1 MDAEIEGEDE
11 EYVKIYV
18 TDNSGAGHDI
28 TIEKYS
34 GKIPYHE
41 QNYYPD
47 KAANRTAEGNERVE
61 QARRFA
67 QYYVY
72 ADRGYDTVPS
82 TDHPERINAVRLA
95 IQELNDTEFKA
106 LFGDLHTQMLSYHED
121 IDRPIPVPSQA
132 ARQDSVLYRQNVYLG
147 VDPLETD
154 IAADAMD
161 IASAYD
167 LDLSGDTLKQSL
179 DDLSA
184 ATIEDWQS
192 VTDEIAELT
201 TDGEIELDS
210 GMYIDAVSSLYASYL
225 DDNSDVTVTD
235 PETDP
240 FDRDP
245 DTLIE
250 LPPIDP
256 GPLAEFR
263 EYLDHHIKCQ
273 IRDCF
278 IGMGVEPPE
287 QFRVLGNGRLKATV
301 AYTLLDMYPE
311 YHDPDN
317 PQLLEKD

>member
-1 MDAEIEGEDE
+1 MKAVITGEGDGI
-11 EYVKIYV
+11 VGLNLR
-18 TDNSGAGHDI
+18 DNSGAEHLIEMDYEGQITGHQQD
-28 TIEKYS
+28 
-34 GKIPYHE
+34 G
-41 QNYYPD
+41 YPD

-67 QYYVY
+67 QCYVY

-95 IQELNDTEFKA
+95 IQELTDTEFEA

-121 IDRPIPVPSQA
+121 LDRPIPVPSQA
-132 ARQDSVLYRQNVYLG
+132 AGQDSVLYRQNVYLG

-154 IAADAMD
+154 IAANAVD

-167 LDLSGDTLKQSL
+167 LDLSSDTLKQSL
-179 DDLSA
+179 DNLSA
-184 ATIEDWQS
+184 AAIEDWQS
-192 VTDEIAELT
+192 VTDEIAERA
-201 TDGEIELDS
+201 TDREIELDS

-225 DDNSDVTVTD
+225 DDHSDVTVTD

>member
-1 MDAEIEGEDE
+1 MDTEIEGEDE

-18 TDNSGAGHDI
+18 TDNSGVEHDI
-28 TIEKYS
+28 TIEKDS
-34 GKIPYHE
+34 GKIPYH
-41 QNYYPD
+41 QQDGYPD
-47 KAANRTAEGNERVE
+47 KAAKRTAEGNEHVE

-95 IQELNDTEFKA
+95 IQELSDTEFEA
-106 LFGDLHTQMLSYHED
+106 LFGDLHTQMISYHED
-121 IDRPIPVPSQA
+121 VDRPIPVPSQA
-132 ARQDSVLYRQNVYLG
+132 AGPDSVLYRQNVYLG

-154 IAADAMD
+154 VAADATD
-161 IASAYD
+161 IAIAYD
-167 LDLSGDTLKQSL
+167 LDLSDETLTQSL
-179 DDLSA
+179 DDLSSA
-184 ATIEDWQS
+184 AIEDWQS
-192 VTDEIAELT
+192 VTDEIAERA
-201 TDGEIELDS
+201 TDSEFQLDS
-210 GMYIDAVSSLYASYL
+210 RMYIDAVSSLYASYL
-225 DDNSDVTVTD
+225 DDHSEVTVTD
-235 PETDP
+235 PASDP

-250 LPPIDP
+250 LPPINP

-263 EYLDHHIKCQ
+263 EYLDHHLKCQ

-301 AYTLLDMYPE
+301 AYTLLDIYPE

-317 PQLLEKD
+317 HQLLEKD

>member
-1 MDAEIEGEDE
+1 
-11 EYVKIYV
+11 
-18 TDNSGAGHDI
+18 
-28 TIEKYS
+28 
-34 GKIPYHE
+34 
-41 QNYYPD
+41 
-47 KAANRTAEGNERVE
+47 
-61 QARRFA
+61 
-67 QYYVY
+67 
-72 ADRGYDTVPS
+72 
-82 TDHPERINAVRLA
+82 
-95 IQELNDTEFKA
+95 
-106 LFGDLHTQMLSYHED
+106 MLSYHED
-121 IDRPIPVPSQA
+121 VDRRISVPSQA
-132 ARQDSVLYRQNVYLG
+132 AGQDSVLYRQNVYLG

-154 IAADAMD
+154 IAADATD

-167 LDLSGDTLKQSL
+167 LDLSDETLTQSL

-184 ATIEDWQS
+184 AAIEDWKS
-192 VTDEIAELT
+192 VTDEIAERA
-201 TDGEIELDS
+201 TDREIELDS

-225 DDNSDVTVTD
+225 DDHSEVTVTD

-250 LPPIDP
+250 LPPINP

-263 EYLDHHIKCQ
+263 EYLDHHLKCQ

-311 YHDPDN
+311 YHDPN
-317 PQLLEKD
+317 NQQLLEKD

>member
-1 MDAEIEGEDE
+1 MKATIIGDDE
-11 EYVKIYV
+11 RGIGVRVI
-18 TDNSGAGHDI
+18 DNNSVEHTISVGFDGDIQGHGQD
-28 TIEKYS
+28 
-34 GKIPYHE
+34 G
-41 QNYYPD
+41 YPD
-47 KAANRTAEGNERVE
+47 KAANRTAEGNEHVE

-72 ADRGYDTVPS
+72 VDRGYDTVRS

-95 IQELNDTEFKA
+95 LHELSDTEFKA
-106 LFGDLHTQMLSYHED
+106 LFGELQTQMLSYHED
-121 IDRPIPVPSQA
+121 VDRPIPVPSQA
-132 ARQDSVLYRQNVYLG
+132 AGQNSVLYRQNVYLG
-147 VDPLETD
+147 IDPLETD
-154 IAADAMD
+154 IAADAVD

-184 ATIEDWQS
+184 AAIEDWQS

-201 TDGEIELDS
+201 TDEEIEVES
-210 GMYIDAVSSLYASYL
+210 GVYVDAVSSLYASYL
-225 DDNSDVTVTD
+225 DDHSEVTVTD

-240 FDRDP
+240 FDRTP

-250 LPPIDP
+250 LPPINP

-263 EYLDHHIKCQ
+263 EYLDHHLKCQ

-287 QFRVLGNGRLKATV
+287 QFRVLGNGRLKSTV
-301 AYTLLDMYPE
+301 AYALLDIYPE

-317 PQLLEKD
+317 QQLLGNY